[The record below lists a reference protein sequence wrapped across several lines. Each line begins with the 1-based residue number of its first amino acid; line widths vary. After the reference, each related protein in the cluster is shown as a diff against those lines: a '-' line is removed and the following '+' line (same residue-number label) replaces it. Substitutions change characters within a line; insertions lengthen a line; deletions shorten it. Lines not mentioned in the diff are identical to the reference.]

1 MVSAT
6 GEYTFVG
13 WVLIMIGISAS
24 PTAIRYVCR
33 RCEQVIGRTT
43 DPELIAQTQLWG

>member
-6 GEYTFVG
+6 GEYTFMG

-24 PTAIRYVCR
+24 PIAIRYVCR
-33 RCEQVIGRTT
+33 RCEEVVGRTT
-43 DPELIAQTQLWG
+43 DPAIISQTQLWG